1 MYKIMVVEDDP
12 SVSSALSSVLN
23 SWGFEAIRVT
33 DFENI
38 TDQFE
43 KIRPD
48 LILMDLNL
56 PERNGFFW
64 TSEIRKRSSVPIIF
78 VSSADESMN
87 VVTALNQGADD
98 YITKPF
104 EMTVLVTK
112 IRALLRRTFDY
123 TTRSDF
129 LEHKGVHL
137 DLNNN
142 EVSYAGQTIEL
153 SKNEA
158 KILKN
163 LMENKDKIVRREKLM
178 EALWKTDCYID
189 ENTLS
194 VNVNRLRRKLE
205 SIHLYDFIQ
214 TRKGIGYMVWFH
226 PRKE

>member
-23 SWGFEAIRVT
+23 SWGFEALRIT
-33 DFENI
+33 HFEDI

-56 PERNGFFW
+56 PERNGFYW
-64 TSEIRKRSSVPIIF
+64 TGEIRKRSSVPIIF

-104 EMTVLVTK
+104 DMTVLVTK

-123 TTRSDF
+123 TTRSEF

-137 DLNNN
+137 DTDNN
-142 EVSYAGQTIEL
+142 EVSFEGHTIEL

-158 KILKN
+158 KILRI
-163 LMENKDKIVRREKLM
+163 LMENKEKIVAREKLM

-205 SIHLYDFIQ
+205 TIRLYDFIQ
-214 TRKGIGYMVWFH
+214 TRKGIGYMV
-226 PRKE
+226 

>member
-1 MYKIMVVEDDP
+1 MVVEDDP
-12 SVSSALSSVLN
+12 SVSNALSSVLN
-23 SWGFEAIRVT
+23 SWGFEAVRVLT
-33 DFENI
+33 FENI
-38 TDQFE
+38 TEQFE

-56 PERNGFFW
+56 PERNGFYW
-64 TSEIRKRSSVPIIF
+64 TGEIRKQSSVPIIF

-104 EMTVLVTK
+104 DMTVLITK
-112 IRALLRRTFDY
+112 IRALLRRAFDY
-123 TTRSDF
+123 TSRNDF

-137 DLNNN
+137 DTSNN
-142 EVSYAGQTIEL
+142 EVSFEGKSIEL

-158 KILKN
+158 KILKI

-178 EALWKTDCYID
+178 DALWKTDCYID

-205 SIHLYDFIQ
+205 GVGLQNFIQ
-214 TRKGIGYMVWFH
+214 TRKGIGYMV
-226 PRKE
+226 

>member
-12 SVSSALSSVLN
+12 SVSSALSSVLK
-23 SWGFEAIRVT
+23 SWGFDAIRVT
-33 DFENI
+33 SFENI
-38 TDQFE
+38 TEQFE

-56 PERNGFFW
+56 PERNGFYW
-64 TSEIRKRSSVPIIF
+64 TSEIRKQSSVPIIF

-104 EMTVLVTK
+104 DMTVLVTK

-123 TTRSDF
+123 TTRTDF

-137 DLNNN
+137 DTNNN
-142 EVSYAGQTIEL
+142 EVSFEGNAIEL

-158 KILKN
+158 KILKI
-163 LMENKDKIVRREKLM
+163 LMENKEKIVRREKLM
-178 EALWKTDCYID
+178 DALWKTDCYID

-194 VNVNRLRRKLE
+194 VNINRLRRKLE
-205 SIHLYDFIQ
+205 GIHLYDYIQ
-214 TRKGIGYMVWFH
+214 TRKGIGYMV
-226 PRKE
+226 

>member
-1 MYKIMVVEDDP
+1 MVVEDDP
-12 SVSSALSSVLN
+12 SVSSALSSVLK
-23 SWGFEAIRVT
+23 SWGFDAIRVT
-33 DFENI
+33 SFENI
-38 TDQFE
+38 TEQFE

-56 PERNGFFW
+56 PERNGFYW
-64 TSEIRKRSSVPIIF
+64 TSEIRKQSSVPIIF

-104 EMTVLVTK
+104 DMTVLVTK

-123 TTRSDF
+123 TTRTDF

-137 DLNNN
+137 DTNNN
-142 EVSYAGQTIEL
+142 EVSFEGNAIEL

-158 KILKN
+158 KILKI
-163 LMENKDKIVRREKLM
+163 LMENKEKIVRREKLM
-178 EALWKTDCYID
+178 DALWKTDCYID

-194 VNVNRLRRKLE
+194 VNINRLRRKLE
-205 SIHLYDFIQ
+205 GIHLYDYIQ
-214 TRKGIGYMVWFH
+214 TRKGIGYMV
-226 PRKE
+226 

>member
-1 MYKIMVVEDDP
+1 MVVEDDP

-43 KIRPD
+43 KISPD

-142 EVSYAGQTIEL
+142 EVSYEGQTIEL

-214 TRKGIGYMVWFH
+214 TRKGIGYMV
-226 PRKE
+226 

>member
-1 MYKIMVVEDDP
+1 MVVEDDP

-214 TRKGIGYMVWFH
+214 TRKGIGYMV
-226 PRKE
+226 

>member
-1 MYKIMVVEDDP
+1 MVVEDDP
-12 SVSSALSSVLN
+12 SVSSALSSVLK

-142 EVSYAGQTIEL
+142 EVSYEGQTIEL

-214 TRKGIGYMVWFH
+214 TRKGIGYMV
-226 PRKE
+226 

>member
-12 SVSSALSSVLN
+12 SVSSALSSVLK
-23 SWGFEAIRVT
+23 SWGFDAIRVT
-33 DFENI
+33 NFENI
-38 TDQFE
+38 TEQFE

-56 PERNGFFW
+56 PERNGFYW
-64 TSEIRKRSSVPIIF
+64 TSEIRKQSSVPIIF

-104 EMTVLVTK
+104 DMTVLVTK

-123 TTRSDF
+123 TTRTDF

-137 DLNNN
+137 DTNNN
-142 EVSYAGQTIEL
+142 EVSFEGNAIEL

-158 KILKN
+158 KILKI
-163 LMENKDKIVRREKLM
+163 LMENKEKIVRREKLM
-178 EALWKTDCYID
+178 DALWKTDCYID

-194 VNVNRLRRKLE
+194 VNINRLRRKLE
-205 SIHLYDFIQ
+205 GIHLYDYIQ
-214 TRKGIGYMVWFH
+214 TRKGIGYMV
-226 PRKE
+226 

>member
-214 TRKGIGYMVWFH
+214 TRKGIGYMV
-226 PRKE
+226 

>member
-1 MYKIMVVEDDP
+1 MVVEDDP
-12 SVSSALSSVLN
+12 SVSSALSSVLK
-23 SWGFEAIRVT
+23 SWGFDAIRVT
-33 DFENI
+33 NFENI
-38 TDQFE
+38 TEQFE

-56 PERNGFFW
+56 PERNGFYW
-64 TSEIRKRSSVPIIF
+64 TSEIRKQSSVPIIF

-104 EMTVLVTK
+104 DMTVLVTK

-123 TTRSDF
+123 TTRTDF

-137 DLNNN
+137 DTNNN
-142 EVSYAGQTIEL
+142 EVSFEGNAIEL

-158 KILKN
+158 KILKI
-163 LMENKDKIVRREKLM
+163 LMENKEKIVRREKLM
-178 EALWKTDCYID
+178 DALWKTDCYID

-194 VNVNRLRRKLE
+194 VNINRLRRKLE
-205 SIHLYDFIQ
+205 GIHLYDYIQ
-214 TRKGIGYMVWFH
+214 TRKGIGYMV
-226 PRKE
+226 

>member
-129 LEHKGVHL
+129 LEHKGVYL

-142 EVSYAGQTIEL
+142 EVSYEGQTIEL

-205 SIHLYDFIQ
+205 GIHLYDFIQ
-214 TRKGIGYMVWFH
+214 TRKGIGYMV
-226 PRKE
+226 

>member
-1 MYKIMVVEDDP
+1 MVVEDDP
-12 SVSSALSSVLN
+12 SVSNALSSVLN
-23 SWGFEAIRVT
+23 SWGFEAVRVLT
-33 DFENI
+33 FENI
-38 TDQFE
+38 TEQFE

-56 PERNGFFW
+56 PERNGFYW
-64 TSEIRKRSSVPIIF
+64 TGEIRNQSSVPIIF

-104 EMTVLVTK
+104 DMTVLITK
-112 IRALLRRTFDY
+112 IRALLRRAFDY
-123 TTRSDF
+123 TSRNDF

-137 DLNNN
+137 DTSNN
-142 EVSYAGQTIEL
+142 EVSFEGKSIEL

-158 KILKN
+158 KILKI

-178 EALWKTDCYID
+178 DALWKTDCYID

-205 SIHLYDFIQ
+205 GVGLQNFIQ
-214 TRKGIGYMVWFH
+214 TRKGIGYMV
-226 PRKE
+226 

>member
-1 MYKIMVVEDDP
+1 MVVEDDP

-142 EVSYAGQTIEL
+142 EVSYEGQTIEL

-214 TRKGIGYMVWFH
+214 TRKGIGYMV
-226 PRKE
+226 